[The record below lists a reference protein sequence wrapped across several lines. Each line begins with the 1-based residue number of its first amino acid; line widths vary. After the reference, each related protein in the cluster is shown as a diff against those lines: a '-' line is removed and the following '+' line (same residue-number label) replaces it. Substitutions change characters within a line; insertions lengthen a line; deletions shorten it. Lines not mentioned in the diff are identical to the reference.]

1 MTTRRVSLAVAA
13 LFLVLTFRPLAQEQA
28 VPGDLKPL
36 LAAPQ
41 SEMRMVVQRY
51 TLDRQTLSGNY
62 ANGAARGGRGGRGRG
77 GDAAAMPAPPPLVPM
92 SPARIARLKRFD
104 TNWQAA
110 LARVD
115 AAKLTGAAKTDFETL
130 KSAVGANLAQ
140 LDVETLT
147 MRQALAVAPF
157 APRLVQLVEARIRV
171 EDMDSQRAAGVL
183 TDVAKEVAKL
193 SAEAPRVN
201 REQATLGANAV
212 DQLRGIT
219 TEWFNFYNGYD
230 PLFTWWMGE
239 MRVRNSRSCSRLPY
253 SPSR

>member
-28 VPGDLKPL
+28 VPADLKPL

-77 GDAAAMPAPPPLVPM
+77 ADASAMPAPPPLVPM

-130 KSAVGANLAQ
+130 KSAVSANLAQ

-147 MRQALAVAPF
+147 MRQALVVAPF

-183 TDVAKEVAKL
+183 TDVTKEIAKL
-193 SAEAPRVN
+193 VGRGAARESRAGDTRRERRGAAARHYHRVVQFLQWLRSAIHLVD
-201 REQATLGANAV
+201 GDAV
-212 DQLRGIT
+212 RARWTRG
-219 TEWFNFYNGYD
+219 
-230 PLFTWWMGE
+230 
-239 MRVRNSRSCSRLPY
+239 
-253 SPSR
+253 